1 MDANFLL
8 TQWQICPPSMSNPPS
23 LCSNPGSN
31 RTRPPRKTNKCRPTR
46 CNVSLTLSHR
56 LGGAIVT
63 FRIGRKASK
72 DFVVHEGSIA
82 PGSEFVRLALRG
94 DWKEVKER
102 IIPLPEDDP
111 EVFAVYQ
118 QWLYHGRICTS
129 TTDFEPGTMDE
140 YELLVHA
147 YILGDKFVDVGFKDC
162 VTDAILEKLLK
173 QTHFSLRLT
182 DDRTRL
188 SDACGWTSTTG
199 QGAPIGLMRTLWDS
213 PSISTSWQSSAASR
227 CGSVSVSHHV
237 LSRLLATITS
247 IGRESAISKAKSGRL
262 GS

>member
-1 MDANFLL
+1 
-8 TQWQICPPSMSNPPS
+8 MSNPPS

-140 YELLVHA
+140 YELLGHA

-182 DDRTRL
+182 DEVFDNTLSHSPLRRL
-188 SDACGWTSTTG
+188 WMDIYYWTGCADWLDEDTVG
-199 QGAPIGLMRTLWDS
+199 QPINLDFMAEFSRFQMRQRER
-213 PSISTSWQSSAASR
+213 QSS
-227 CGSVSVSHHV
+227 CP
-237 LSRLLATITS
+237 ITTPCNYHQHRA
-247 IGRESAISKAKSGRL
+247 GECHLKSKEW
-262 GS
+262 